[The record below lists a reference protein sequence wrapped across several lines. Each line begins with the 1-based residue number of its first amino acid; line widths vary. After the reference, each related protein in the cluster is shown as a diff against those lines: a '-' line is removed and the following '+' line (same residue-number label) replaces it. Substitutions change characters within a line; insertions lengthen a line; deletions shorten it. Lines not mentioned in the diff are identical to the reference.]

1 MTCFVQFTGS
11 HIDAGDKYLRSFSSQ
26 IAFFCGSKDKCSQFG
41 SKEALMEAKRNVEKY
56 YAVVGVAEDMKKS
69 IIVFENYIPKY
80 FNNALRFYDEFM
92 RATENEGM
100 NKNIFQPSRIPQ
112 YIINQLMKNFS
123 MEIDF
128 YTFCK
133 ARLHQQYITLL

>member
-1 MTCFVQFTGS
+1 
-11 HIDAGDKYLRSFSSQ
+11 
-26 IAFFCGSKDKCSQFG
+26 
-41 SKEALMEAKRNVEKY
+41 MEAKRNVEKY

-69 IIVFENYIPKY
+69 MIVFENYIPKY
-80 FNNALRFYDEFM
+80 FNNAMRFYDEFM